1 MGAEVLKEAQ
11 REEKAMGEKLA
22 GGKLREPYCY
32 RVRYRDAGH
41 DCQAD
46 ICVTK
51 SHGYGYDLR
60 LTLGG
65 YTFVGSNLC
74 DFELEDPSQA
84 EAAAREFC
92 LMKWGGYVAYGDR
105 IMPYAYA
112 LQRYSMEVEIPV
124 EAERR
129 DNGERIA
136 GMIRFAYRMEA
147 CDSSRARSRCYC
159 DDREIYLDDT
169 ICTEFSLAVDG
180 HIYKA
185 DRPTT
190 YFEQALSQ
198 ICRKC
203 GREYLLRCCFT
214 CQYSDYSPYGCDDF
228 GSMLCYREYKEV
240 YLTVNDKA
248 GYFDRLEGL
257 DCEIEQETGVCG
269 EFEERTRCEGYRGMV
284 DGVGGIGT

>member
-1 MGAEVLKEAQ
+1 M
-11 REEKAMGEKLA
+11 
-22 GGKLREPYCY
+22 
-32 RVRYRDAGH
+32 
-41 DCQAD
+41 
-46 ICVTK
+46 
-51 SHGYGYDLR
+51 
-60 LTLGG
+60 
-65 YTFVGSNLC
+65 GSNLC

-92 LMKWGGYVAYGDR
+92 LMKWGGYAAYGDR

-129 DNGERIA
+129 ENGERVA
-136 GMIRFAYRMEA
+136 GIIRIAYRMEA
-147 CDSSRARSRCYC
+147 CDSSRAHSRCYC

-169 ICTEFSLAVDG
+169 VCTEFSLTVDG

-190 YFEQALSQ
+190 YFEQALLQ

-228 GSMLCYREYKEV
+228 GSMLCYREHKEV

-257 DCEIEQETGVCG
+257 DCEIEQETSVCG

-284 DGVGGIGT
+284 DGIGGAGK

>member
-11 REEKAMGEKLA
+11 REEKAVGEKLA

-74 DFELEDPSQA
+74 DFELEDPSKA

-105 IMPYAYA
+105 TMPYAYA

-129 DNGERIA
+129 ENGERVA

-169 ICTEFSLAVDG
+169 VCTG
-180 HIYKA
+180 WQMN
-185 DRPTT
+185 T
-190 YFEQALSQ
+190 
-198 ICRKC
+198 
-203 GREYLLRCCFT
+203 LL
-214 CQYSDYSPYGCDDF
+214 
-228 GSMLCYREYKEV
+228 
-240 YLTVNDKA
+240 
-248 GYFDRLEGL
+248 
-257 DCEIEQETGVCG
+257 
-269 EFEERTRCEGYRGMV
+269 
-284 DGVGGIGT
+284 